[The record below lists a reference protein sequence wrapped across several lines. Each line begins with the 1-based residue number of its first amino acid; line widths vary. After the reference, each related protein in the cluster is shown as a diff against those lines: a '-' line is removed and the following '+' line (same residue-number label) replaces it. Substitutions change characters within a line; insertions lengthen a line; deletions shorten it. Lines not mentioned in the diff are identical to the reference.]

1 LPERKA
7 ALRAFDR
14 ASAGFGSGCVVH
26 DEVRRRLLE
35 RLDWM
40 RIDPAVIVD
49 VGCATGLAARA
60 LAARYP
66 AARVVGVDPSRGML
80 RAARA
85 ECDAARIAIV
95 GGAAEALPLRDRS
108 VGLAFASSSL
118 PWSDPQA
125 AFAELARV
133 LEDGGLA
140 VFATL
145 GPDTLIE
152 VRRAWRTVDDAVH
165 VHAFVDMHDLGDL
178 AIRAGLAEPVLDVD
192 RLTLSYRDVAAFVRD
207 MRAWGAVNAA
217 AGRRKTLT
225 GPGRWRRFA
234 AALGCPFDVPVELGL
249 GHAGGTGRACP
260 TPLHAVSST

>member
-1 LPERKA
+1 ELDFLRREAADDRESRHRGGRGPVRAARLESGAAGRAGVELSLAPATIALPERKA

-118 PWSDPQA
+118 PW
-125 AFAELARV
+125 
-133 LEDGGLA
+133 
-140 VFATL
+140 
-145 GPDTLIE
+145 
-152 VRRAWRTVDDAVH
+152 
-165 VHAFVDMHDLGDL
+165 
-178 AIRAGLAEPVLDVD
+178 
-192 RLTLSYRDVAAFVRD
+192 
-207 MRAWGAVNAA
+207 
-217 AGRRKTLT
+217 
-225 GPGRWRRFA
+225 
-234 AALGCPFDVPVELGL
+234 
-249 GHAGGTGRACP
+249 
-260 TPLHAVSST
+260 